1 MSSKCSFTCICGI
14 VLPLN
19 PSATT
24 VCARYTFYPN
34 LRFTFSLQSAFYT
47 LSAFYPWSAVCS
59 LQSAVRSL
67 RFTLTDISIC
77 LLNVLLRVKYPE
89 KKKNGDCQVHPRNTV
104 KSIFHFKFGTSNPQ
118 KISLSEHLL
127 RTIECRNLGAHHDAW

>member
-1 MSSKCSFTCICGI
+1 MYLRDCFALKPFRNYSLCSVYI
-14 VLPLN
+14 LPQ
-19 PSATT
+19 P
-24 VCARYTFYPN
+24 
-34 LRFTFSLQSAFYT
+34 AFY
-47 LSAFYPWSAVCS
+47 FQSAVCILHSLCILPLVRS

-89 KKKNGDCQVHPRNTV
+89 KKNGDCQVHPRNTV

-127 RTIECRNLGAHHDAW
+127 RTIACRNLGAHHDAR